1 MFWAGGFRGSA
12 FRIAPS
18 VGRLFVAAG
27 DGAKRLVCDDSD
39 LAGVRSDDAKTK
51 CLLVLLLEMK
61 RLNCF
66 SFKFYL
72 HLLPNGFVHL
82 C

>member
-1 MFWAGGFRGSA
+1 
-12 FRIAPS
+12 
-18 VGRLFVAAG
+18 
-27 DGAKRLVCDDSD
+27 
-39 LAGVRSDDAKTK
+39 
-51 CLLVLLLEMK
+51 LVLLLEMK

>member
-1 MFWAGGFRGSA
+1 
-12 FRIAPS
+12 
-18 VGRLFVAAG
+18 
-27 DGAKRLVCDDSD
+27 LV
-39 LAGVRSDDAKTK
+39 
-51 CLLVLLLEMK
+51 LLEMK